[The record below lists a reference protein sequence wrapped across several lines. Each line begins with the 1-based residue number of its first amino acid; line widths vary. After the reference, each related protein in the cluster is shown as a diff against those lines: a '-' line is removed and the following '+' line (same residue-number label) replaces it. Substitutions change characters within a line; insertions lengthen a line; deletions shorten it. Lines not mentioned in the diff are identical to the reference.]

1 MATNMD
7 DPLTVADVLTF
18 LSSVVD
24 PDTRFSDLVG
34 IQTVQGDGWD
44 EPVRKST
51 VGADDIRLENGHL
64 IFETRID

>member
-1 MATNMD
+1 MD
-7 DPLTVADVLTF
+7 DPLTVADVLAF
-18 LSSVVD
+18 LGLVVD

-34 IQTVQGDGWD
+34 IQTVKGDGWD
-44 EPVRKST
+44 EPVYKST